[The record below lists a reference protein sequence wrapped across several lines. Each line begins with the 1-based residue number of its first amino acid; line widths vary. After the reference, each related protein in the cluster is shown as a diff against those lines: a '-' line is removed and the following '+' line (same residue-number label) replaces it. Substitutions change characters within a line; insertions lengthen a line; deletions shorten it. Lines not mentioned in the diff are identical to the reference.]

1 MTYFIIIVMIVW
13 VWMAWEIS
21 RAPHIDENDNIKHD

>member
-13 VWMAWEIS
+13 VWLAWEMS
-21 RAPHIDENDNIKHD
+21 QAPHVDENDNIKHD